1 MKKIFSM
8 TLLSAAALAF
18 TGCAGEEDDIFSSS
32 AANRLDQSK
41 VTYTERLK
49 SAADGWAMEYYPT
62 KGVEGVQGKGYLLL
76 MKFNDDESVRMAMK
90 NEFSGGAYLEDE
102 SAWQVIADNGPVL
115 TFNTYND
122 CIHAFCD
129 PKETPSLG
137 LETGRGGEGD
147 YEFVIIDLG
156 DNAASAMLKG
166 KKRGTYDRLTRL
178 EEGVDFRQYIEDVQA
193 FGDRMFSASAPN
205 GCVVTL
211 GDSVMSMADAS
222 TGIPNIYPY
231 GGDPIL
237 QESYHPYLITKR
249 GGKYYMRFRDGMY
262 APDGTA
268 AQEFVDDEGQDM
280 FTGVEH
286 PEFTIEGEEPAK
298 FFMMAMEDGNTWRLS
313 RTSDMSDD
321 MKAKYEAVRTGF
333 TSLRYTMNYIYW
345 TLDEGQLMCVINLR
359 TNRNATVNASYKFSM
374 TPIDGGYTLSYDG
387 PADTAASTIFSS
399 VPAISNLFAEFTA
412 DFAVNAATTKFNLSN
427 ITFLTGET
435 KWFTITRY

>member
-1 MKKIFSM
+1 MKKIFST
-8 TLLSAAALAF
+8 TLLSAVALAF

-147 YEFVIIDLG
+147 YEFVIIDLADG
-156 DNAASAMLKG
+156 AASAMLKG

-193 FGDRMFSASAPN
+193 FGERMFSASAPN
-205 GCVVTL
+205 ECVVTL

-249 GGKYYMRFRDGMY
+249 GGKYYMRFRDEME
-262 APDGTA
+262 APDGTK
-268 AQEFVDDEGQDM
+268 AQEFVYDEGQDM
-280 FTGVEH
+280 FTGVDH

-313 RTSDMSDD
+313 RTSDMSED

-427 ITFLTGET
+427 ITFSTGET
-435 KWFTITRY
+435 KWFTIKRY